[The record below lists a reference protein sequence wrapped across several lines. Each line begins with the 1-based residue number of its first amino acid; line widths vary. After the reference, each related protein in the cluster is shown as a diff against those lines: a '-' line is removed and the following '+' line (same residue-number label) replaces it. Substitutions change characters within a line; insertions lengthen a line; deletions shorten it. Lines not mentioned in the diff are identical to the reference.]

1 MKSFPIR
8 PPNAAERLRFLMRPG
23 GSPTILKD
31 GFEGSGYAPLAPYFY
46 MRRERLK
53 LRASSGR
60 DEALHLE
67 IRFVAPSLEAHLR
80 LTPLRDIPVN
90 P

>member
-1 MKSFPIR
+1 
-8 PPNAAERLRFLMRPG
+8 
-23 GSPTILKD
+23 
-31 GFEGSGYAPLAPYFY
+31 

-67 IRFVAPSLEAHLR
+67 IRFVAPSLEANVR

-90 P
+90 PRLSAAWWQSGFKKPVIYRLRTTPTPEPP

>member
-1 MKSFPIR
+1 
-8 PPNAAERLRFLMRPG
+8 
-23 GSPTILKD
+23 
-31 GFEGSGYAPLAPYFY
+31 

-53 LRASSGR
+53 LRASSSR
-60 DEALHLE
+60 DEPLHLE
-67 IRFVAPSLEAHLR
+67 IRFVAPSLEVHLR